1 MIQQIIAV
9 TIVTLFLVISDS
21 KMALIIFDLDNT
33 LLDGDSDYE
42 WGQFLVDKKLV
53 DKKEYEEANILFYE
67 DYKNGTLDVI
77 KYSAFS
83 FKPLSIRTM
92 EALDILHKE
101 FMQTVILPLIGKKAR
116 KLVND
121 HRDNGDTLLIITA
134 TNGFI
139 TRPIAKE
146 FGIDHILATEPKIIN
161 GRYTTDVEGTPC
173 FQEGK
178 VVRLN
183 EWLKT
188 NNESLQ
194 DSLFYSDSH
203 NDISLL
209 EIVDTAIAVDP
220 DEKLQAVAE
229 QRNWK
234 IISLR
239 N

>member
-9 TIVTLFLVISDS
+9 TIVTLFLVILDS

-33 LLDGDSDYE
+33 LLAGDSDYE

-53 DKKEYEEANILFYE
+53 DKKEYEAANILFYE

-77 KYSAFS
+77 KYSSFS

-92 EALDILHKE
+92 EELDILHKE
-101 FMQTVILPLIGKKAR
+101 FMQTVILPLISDKAR
-116 KLVND
+116 KLVDD
-121 HRDNGDTLLIITA
+121 HHKGGDTLLIITA

-146 FGIDHILATEPKIIN
+146 FGIDNILATEPKIVN

-178 VVRLN
+178 ITRLN
-183 EWLKT
+183 EWLKDKEYT
-188 NNESLQ
+188 LQ
-194 DSLFYSDSH
+194 GSKFYSDSH

-209 EIVDTAIAVDP
+209 EVVDTAIAVDP
-220 DEKLQAVAE
+220 DEKLKEIAQ

-239 N
+239 C